1 MKRALAER
9 AKQSLPPPSLAEP
22 NKVPR
27 LELSASAVPNDAIPS
42 SNNAVATPTS
52 PAKRQKRITALA
64 SQVNQDDSAFYL
76 KHQNRALATELL
88 SLQDTTKALEKE
100 RDYRRQE
107 CWAACQALNSL
118 QATWTQLE
126 TALLAD
132 SVPRLALMMDSGAP
146 AVTGTGS
153 MEWTRALAE
162 ALAGLGRTSADST
175 DQFYS
180 DLSQLSANVTARA
193 NTLQECIWKAF
204 HSSPPSNAAIENA
217 LYAKQLAESQMHS
230 RFLETQVAELTQ
242 ARDQIASKE
251 RKLRRNLYRIS
262 VGILTVEQAMQIL
275 DQEGDE
281 EWLQVRLETREK
293 VKQEEDQLSP
303 SATSNISPVDATA
316 AALSE
321 SKVTE
326 YESKIADLEATLKNR
341 DRSIEELTGKLKE
354 KELLLNQLSLS
365 QQSAED
371 AEKLQSFE
379 ATRTSLKLKEKQV
392 LELEKELDSTRE
404 KWAQAIGNEKSA
416 IASIEEQLTKF
427 EKRWSEIAEKTDV
440 DGEASHDDLPGIQP
454 SRIVNA
460 ETIAELEHKLSQAL
474 ENVRQAETIRCT
486 LAESLELNQEL
497 QSKLEDLKSK
507 YAALQGKND
516 NNTST
521 EKSEAMPW
529 LSEGDGNAEET
540 SSMDKVERE
549 KYDREYKNH
558 RKARKEI
565 STLNSKLDSLKG
577 KLERAEKDRD
587 AILATNSRLLQQIT
601 EKDEM
606 NAKSLSTI
614 LHLKSLTEQLKLEN
628 DNLEQQAKS
637 ASQLALAA
645 RLASNA
651 KARVSEE
658 MIKEKE
664 LLEEK
669 LSLSEKETTRIKNE
683 LDKLSN
689 DLSEGSGKV
698 SVLQSKFENSV
709 KRCDELVSELEAK
722 DEEIRKLLDSLH
734 QTERE
739 AQSAKENLNKIMQS
753 SAGGDVRVG
762 ASSFTVD
769 QLNTQISVL
778 KDRLACPV
786 CHYRDK
792 ECIIMRCR
800 HMHCKQCVDERIS
813 NRSRKC
819 PTCNNKFSEKDV
831 EDVWLS

>member
-1 MKRALAER
+1 
-9 AKQSLPPPSLAEP
+9 
-22 NKVPR
+22 
-27 LELSASAVPNDAIPS
+27 
-42 SNNAVATPTS
+42 
-52 PAKRQKRITALA
+52 
-64 SQVNQDDSAFYL
+64 
-76 KHQNRALATELL
+76 
-88 SLQDTTKALEKE
+88 LQ
-100 RDYRRQE
+100 
-107 CWAACQALNSL
+107 
-118 QATWTQLE
+118 
-126 TALLAD
+126 
-132 SVPRLALMMDSGAP
+132 
-146 AVTGTGS
+146 
-153 MEWTRALAE
+153 
-162 ALAGLGRTSADST
+162 
-175 DQFYS
+175 
-180 DLSQLSANVTARA
+180 
-193 NTLQECIWKAF
+193 
-204 HSSPPSNAAIENA
+204 
-217 LYAKQLAESQMHS
+217 
-230 RFLETQVAELTQ
+230 
-242 ARDQIASKE
+242 
-251 RKLRRNLYRIS
+251 LR
-262 VGILTVEQAMQIL
+262 
-275 DQEGDE
+275 
-281 EWLQVRLETREK
+281 
-293 VKQEEDQLSP
+293 
-303 SATSNISPVDATA
+303 
-316 AALSE
+316 
-321 SKVTE
+321 
-326 YESKIADLEATLKNR
+326 
-341 DRSIEELTGKLKE
+341 GKLKE

-379 ATRTSLKLKEKQV
+379 ATRASLKLKEKQV
-392 LELEKELDSTRE
+392 LELEKELESTRE

-416 IASIEEQLTKF
+416 MASIEEQLTKF
-427 EKRWSEIAEKTDV
+427 EKRWSELAENTDV
-440 DGEASHDDLPGIQP
+440 DGETSHGDIPGIQP

-460 ETIAELEHKLSQAL
+460 ERIAELEHKLSQAL
-474 ENVRQAETIRCT
+474 ENVRQAEAIRCT
-486 LAESLELNQEL
+486 LAESLELNHDL

-507 YAALQGKND
+507 YAALQSTCE
-516 NNTST
+516 NNTTPPEKPEVMPLST
-521 EKSEAMPW
+521 
-529 LSEGDGNAEET
+529 EGDGNAEET
-540 SSMDKVERE
+540 SSMDKVDKE

-565 STLNSKLDSLKG
+565 SALNTKIDSLKG

-587 AILATNSRLLQQIT
+587 AIIATNSRLLQQIK

-628 DNLEQQAKS
+628 ENLEQQAKS

-664 LLEEK
+664 SLEEK

-683 LDKLSN
+683 LNKLST

-698 SVLQSKFENSV
+698 SALQSKFENSV
-709 KRCDELVSELEAK
+709 KRCNELVSELEAK

-739 AQSAKENLNKIMQS
+739 AQSTKENLNKIMQS
-753 SAGGDVRVG
+753 STGGDVRVG